1 LLARLSIA
9 REGVVAVQEE
19 SVWLGPARQPVRL
32 IMWASCFGTL
42 ACALWLI
49 VGGLFSGSGFD
60 MKQLLSPAETPV
72 VLATLLLTAVTLL
85 SASIYMSDRRGVIEP
100 EPSGFFDIVS
110 LVCARLSMLAT
121 AAIVLVMF
129 FEVVSRYVFEKPTLW
144 ANELSLWIAG
154 FVFLLAGLYAMQQ
167 RSHIRIYIIYDML
180 PRWLQKASD
189 VLSVVLIWI
198 FTGLLVWGGYNEAV
212 AKFFRWETFG
222 TAWDPPIPATIKPAI
237 LIIVLM
243 VAVQALSNLI
253 ADWNKAPEVHLP
265 ADEIDEQEIE
275 LIRKNIEG

>member
-1 LLARLSIA
+1 M
-9 REGVVAVQEE
+9 AVQAE
-19 SVWLGPARQPVRL
+19 SVWLGSARQPVRL
-32 IMWASCFGTL
+32 VMLASLFGTL
-42 ACALWLI
+42 ACSFLLI
-49 VGGLFSGSGFD
+49 VGGLFSNPGFD
-60 MKQLLSPAETPV
+60 MKQFLAPADAPLA
-72 VLATLLLTAVTLL
+72 LATLILAATALL

-180 PRWLQKASD
+180 PRWLQKLSD
-189 VLSVVLIWI
+189 VFSVLLIWA
-198 FTGLLVWGGYNEAV
+198 FTGLLIWGGYNEALS
-212 AKFFRWETFG
+212 KFLRWETFG
-222 TAWDPPIPATIKPAI
+222 TAWDPPLPATIKPAI

-243 VAVQALSNLI
+243 VAIQALSNLI
-253 ADWNKAPEVHLP
+253 ADWNKAPEAHLP
-265 ADEIDEQEIE
+265 VDEIDEHEIE
-275 LIRKNIEG
+275 LMRKNIEG